1 MSSRIQLALVK
12 RLERQIKQLEK
23 KETKQFYRNLN
34 RRVRQFETVNDH
46 FDDQKKRILDNFDAY
61 YKQIEDSML
70 INKLRFELCLNDKLE
85 DVMND
90 YTYIANHE
98 EVVDIDDISKQ
109 MMLNS
114 NSHLFFQGLYPTNS
128 DGKSDNN
135 DAFYAFVFIMMAFY
149 TFTM

>member
-1 MSSRIQLALVK
+1 MSSRIQLNLVK
-12 RLERQIKQLEK
+12 RLEKQMRQLEK

-34 RRVRQFETVNDH
+34 RRVRQLETVNDH
-46 FDDQKKRILDNFDAY
+46 FDDQKKRILKNFDAY

-85 DVMND
+85 DIMND

-98 EVVDIDDISKQ
+98 EVVDIDDIS
-109 MMLNS
+109 MMLKS

-135 DAFYAFVFIMMAFY
+135 DAFYAFVFMMAFY